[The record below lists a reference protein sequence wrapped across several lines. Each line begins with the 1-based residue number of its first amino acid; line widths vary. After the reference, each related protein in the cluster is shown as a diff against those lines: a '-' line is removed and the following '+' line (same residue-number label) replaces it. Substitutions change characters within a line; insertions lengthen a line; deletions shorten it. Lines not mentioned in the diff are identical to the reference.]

1 MGACEACLRRT
12 WLLGRLGGYFEYERG
27 RLDDTLSLDDQ
38 SLVELWRDRIGDS
51 LEREYTEF
59 GGTQA
64 ETARAT
70 AATARLELMCSCEPR
85 YPDCLFELRTPP
97 AVLHVAGGIE
107 RFLELTAADPV
118 AVVGAR
124 QATEYGRDVATLL
137 GRGIS
142 ASGLTVVSGM
152 ARGVDAAA
160 HRGALMAGGR
170 TIAVLPGSAAEPY
183 PKQHRGLHAQIV
195 GSGVAISEFGPGVS
209 TYRWT
214 FIARNRLIA
223 ALSQLTIVVQARTS
237 SGALTTVQYARAMG
251 RAVGAVP
258 GSVMMRQSEGPNA
271 QLTQG
276 AVLIRD
282 SQDVLDTIFGAGSR
296 MASNPDLAG
305 LDAGALA
312 VLEAVSGG
320 ADTVAALTRAGI
332 ESGQALTVL
341 ASLELAG
348 VVRRGVGGRYFAT
361 TRLP

>member
-12 WLLGRLGGYFEYERG
+12 WLLGRLGGYFEFERG
-27 RLDDTLSLDDQ
+27 RFDDTLNLDDQ
-38 SLVELWRDRIGDS
+38 SLVELWRERIGDS
-51 LEREYTEF
+51 LEREYAEF
-59 GGTQA
+59 GSTRA
-64 ETARAT
+64 EAARAT
-70 AATARLELMCSCEPR
+70 AAASHLELVCICEPR

-97 AVLHVAGGIE
+97 AVLHVAGGLE
-107 RFLELTAADPV
+107 RFLGLAAADPV

-124 QATEYGRDVATLL
+124 QATEYGREVATLL

-152 ARGVDAAA
+152 ARGIDAAA

-183 PKQHRGLHAQIV
+183 PKQHRGLHAEIV
-195 GSGVAISEFGPGVS
+195 GSGVAVSEFGPGVP
-209 TYRWT
+209 THRWT

-223 ALSQLTIVVQARTS
+223 ALSQLTVVVQARAS
-237 SGALTTVQYARAMG
+237 SGALTTVRYARALG

-271 QLTQG
+271 QLAQG

-296 MASNPDLAG
+296 TAPNADLTG
-305 LDAGALA
+305 LDPDALA

-348 VVRRGVGGRYFAT
+348 VVRRGAGGRYFAT